1 MSKIIDWFAKVEEQP
16 NEKQPEYGFSSRGA
30 KKY

>member
-1 MSKIIDWFAKVEEQP
+1 MKKVIDWFAKIEQP
-16 NEKQPEYGFSSRGA
+16 NEKQPDYGFSSRGA